1 MPASALAL
9 ALTAAFVHALWNVLL
24 ARARDPEAA
33 TVVALVVSIV
43 AYAPTA
49 IVFWELDAAVWPYLA
64 ASSLFQLGYV
74 VLLAAAYRRSE
85 LSLVYPLARGVAPVL
100 VLGVAVLALGAETS
114 AAQVSGVCL
123 IAAGVLLVRGFRRHA
138 DTTGVVLGLSI
149 AAFIA
154 AYTLS
159 DNEGIR
165 HASALTYVE
174 LEMIVPTVVY
184 AAVFA
189 RLRGAAAIRAELNPA
204 SVVAGVATLGAY
216 TLVLLALERAPA
228 APVAAIRETSVVIA
242 ALLAWVVLK
251 EDVRP
256 TRLAGA
262 ALVVA
267 GIVLVG
273 A

>member
-1 MPASALAL
+1 
-9 ALTAAFVHALWNVLL
+9 
-24 ARARDPEAA
+24 
-33 TVVALVVSIV
+33 
-43 AYAPTA
+43 
-49 IVFWELDAAVWPYLA
+49 
-64 ASSLFQLGYV
+64 
-74 VLLAAAYRRSE
+74 
-85 LSLVYPLARGVAPVL
+85 
-100 VLGVAVLALGAETS
+100 
-114 AAQVSGVCL
+114 
-123 IAAGVLLVRGFRRHA
+123 
-138 DTTGVVLGLSI
+138 
-149 AAFIA
+149 
-154 AYTLS
+154 
-159 DNEGIR
+159 
-165 HASALTYVE
+165 
-174 LEMIVPTVVY
+174 MIVPTVVY

-204 SVVAGVATLGAY
+204 SVVAGVATLGGY

-228 APVAAIRETSVVIA
+228 APVAAVRETSVVIA